1 MEGYPPEPENAELPT
16 PTVPAD
22 LEPPPSPAADLT
34 AAPGAED
41 EAETE
46 LWVGRTHWKHFLGRL
61 LVWLLGNVGFLALA
75 AWITPHVEWLS
86 ASRSAMIVVGV
97 LLLSG
102 LEVGLRRVL
111 LPILQRRYRLTTQ
124 RLFIERGI
132 FSQTVDQTE
141 LIRVDDVRL
150 HKTFLD
156 RLVGLGT
163 VAVISTDATD
173 REVVMEGIEKPE
185 EVAEFIRTQMRLMR
199 RKSLF
204 IENL

>member
-1 MEGYPPEPENAELPT
+1 MERNPPDHAPEELTT
-16 PTVPAD
+16 PAVPAD
-22 LEPPPSPAADLT
+22 LEPAPSPAAELS
-34 AAPGAED
+34 AAPAGET

-46 LWVGRTHWKHFLGRL
+46 LWVGRTHWKHYLGRL
-61 LVWLLGNVGFLALA
+61 LVWLLGNVAFLALA
-75 AWITPHVEWLS
+75 IWITPRVEWLS
-86 ASRSAMIVVGV
+86 ASRSAMIVAGA

-102 LEVGLRRVL
+102 LEVGLRRVM

-163 VAVISTDATD
+163 VAVISTDASD
-173 REVVMEGIEKPE
+173 REVVMEGIARPE
-185 EVAEFIRTQMRLMR
+185 EVAEFVRTQMRTMR